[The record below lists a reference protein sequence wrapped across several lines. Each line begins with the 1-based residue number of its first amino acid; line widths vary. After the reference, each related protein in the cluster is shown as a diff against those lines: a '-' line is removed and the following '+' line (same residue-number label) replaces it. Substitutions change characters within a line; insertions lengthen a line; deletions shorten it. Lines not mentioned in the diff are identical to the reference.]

1 MVLVIDICVIDGSG
15 DICAIKSVLAMKS
28 LACCDVARS
37 AIHLLRTEVLFST
50 KSVLTIEVSKTM

>member
-1 MVLVIDICVIDGSG
+1 MVLVIDGSG
-15 DICAIKSVLAMKS
+15 DICAIKSVLAMKL

-50 KSVLTIEVSKTM
+50 KSVFTNEVSKMM